1 MKKITGPLFPPTTL
15 LWHKVDVR
23 EENIRLNQ
31 QSLFQLIEQNR
42 KNVLNCHENVI
53 APSVKHLTGWFFYV
67 RSLV

>member
-42 KNVLNCHENVI
+42 KNVLNCQENVI
-53 APSVKHLTGWFFYV
+53 APSVKHLTGFFFMCV
-67 RSLV
+67 H